1 MFGILILTLLDAAA
15 GAVALWLA
23 GRLTDVQLALKE
35 TTVAAGVAA
44 LLSLIPQVGWL
55 LSIVALFYLLRRF
68 SRADIW
74 PDLILLV
81 LVSRL
86 LALVAVLALGGFG

>member
-23 GRLTDVQLALKE
+23 GRLADVQLALKE
-35 TTVAAGVAA
+35 TGAATGVAA

-86 LALVAVLALGGFG
+86 LALVAVLALGSFG